1 MRLLLRGVRHSL
13 QLVVQVSVLLLK
25 AVDGLDIDVILN
37 LCLLITRILP
47 LKLLK
52 LRLQLLSLQG
62 EGLAVVR
69 ETAYFILQLLTIQAL
84 LVEVPLGLDLHG
96 VASRLQLLHFYQ

>member
-1 MRLLLRGVRHSL
+1 MLGTLRQSL
-13 QLVVQVSVLLLK
+13 QLVWQVSVLLLK
-25 AVDGLDIDVILN
+25 AVNGLDVDVIFDFG
-37 LCLLITRILP
+37 LLMSRVLP

-52 LRLQLLSLQG
+52 LCLQLLGLQG

-69 ETAYFILQLLTIQAL
+69 EAAYFILQLLAIQAL

-96 VASRLQLLHFYQ
+96 VASRLQLLDFYQ